1 MPLRFLG
8 AGGAPGDF
16 AREAACERVFRNPK
30 AVSAG
35 SAACSQLRLYPPRV
49 VQLNVEG
56 RMYEAVSPVV
66 YGLLQ
71 VFSRQSD
78 TQCSFL
84 GYLKSRSLMECR
96 TPAYSCGVRKLALHA
111 GS

>member
-1 MPLRFLG
+1 
-8 AGGAPGDF
+8 
-16 AREAACERVFRNPK
+16 
-30 AVSAG
+30 
-35 SAACSQLRLYPPRV
+35 
-49 VQLNVEG
+49 
-56 RMYEAVSPVV
+56 MYEAVSPVV

-84 GYLKSRSLMECR
+84 GYLKSMSLMECR